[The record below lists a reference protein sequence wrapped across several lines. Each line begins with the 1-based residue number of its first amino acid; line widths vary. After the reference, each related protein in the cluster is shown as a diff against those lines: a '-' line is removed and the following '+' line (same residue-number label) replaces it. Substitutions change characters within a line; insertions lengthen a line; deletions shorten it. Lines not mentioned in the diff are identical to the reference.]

1 MRVTRLSLRDFR
13 SYEAAELRP
22 GPGLTVIAGRNGA
35 GKTNLLEALYF
46 ACTGRSCR
54 TANEREVVRFGASL
68 TRLELET
75 EDDQGRHEV
84 SVGFQPGEPKRLR
97 ADGAPVERLTD
108 SPARPLVAVFLP
120 DRLDLVLGAPA
131 LRRSHLDQVVAALW
145 PARAGT
151 RREYSAALA
160 QRNALI
166 AAVRAGRAGR
176 GSLPAWDAALAR
188 HGIELM
194 RDRAEVVARLRE
206 RFAAHAGALGLEG
219 EVELAYRPRSKAD
232 DRGRARRRAG
242 RAHRVDLERGFTG
255 HGPHRDDLALRRD
268 GRELRSYGSRG
279 QVRLGLLALLL
290 AEREELAAE
299 RGAPPLLLLDDV
311 MSELDAARR
320 ARLVDVLRASGQSVV
335 TATELAHV
343 PGRRRAGVERVAIA
357 EGRVLQTAADW
368 TATVAI
374 RGPADEGPGTSFG
387 VRRRAL
393 TPVSGALDALTDR
406 LAPATLLAEVQRA
419 WPEAAGATFAPHS
432 EPWAERDGEV
442 TRRVPRGGLGAGA
455 RPDVRARRRAAQ
467 PGAREARGAPVAGTS
482 PEGAREGCLSPR
494 VFRRFCST
502 FVTRGRGGSGGPAC

>member
-1 MRVTRLSLRDFR
+1 MRVTRVSLRDFR

-22 GPGLTVIAGRNGA
+22 GPGLTVIAGRNGT
-35 GKTNLLEALYF
+35 GKTNLLEAIYF

-54 TANEREVVRFGASL
+54 TGNEREVVRFGAQL

-75 EDDQGRHEV
+75 EDDQGRHAV
-84 SVGFQPGEPKRLR
+84 TVGFHPGGPKRLR
-97 ADGAPVERLTD
+97 ADGAHVERLTD

-131 LRRSHLDQVVAALW
+131 LRRGHLDQVVAALW

-151 RREYSAALA
+151 RREYSGALA

-176 GSLPAWDAALAR
+176 GSVPAWDAALAR
-188 HGIELM
+188 RGIELM

-206 RFAAHAGALGLEG
+206 RFADHAGRLGLEG
-219 EVELAYRPRSKAD
+219 EAEIAYRPRSKAES
-232 DRGRARRRAG
+232 AEELAG
-242 RAHRVDLERGFTG
+242 ELAERTDSDLERGFTG

-311 MSELDAARR
+311 MSELDATRR

-335 TATELAHV
+335 TATELGHV
-343 PGRRRAGVERVAIA
+343 PGADDPGVTRVAIA
-357 EGRVLQTAADW
+357 EGRVLQAA
-368 TATVAI
+368 ASVGGEH
-374 RGPADEGPGTSFG
+374 RH
-387 VRRRAL
+387 
-393 TPVSGALDALTDR
+393 
-406 LAPATLLAEVQRA
+406 QRA
-419 WPEAAGATFAPHS
+419 
-432 EPWAERDGEV
+432 
-442 TRRVPRGGLGAGA
+442 GG
-455 RPDVRARRRAAQ
+455 
-467 PGAREARGAPVAGTS
+467 
-482 PEGAREGCLSPR
+482 
-494 VFRRFCST
+494 
-502 FVTRGRGGSGGPAC
+502 